1 MLPESALMSSPDVSL
16 IGSYRY
22 DALDRLASIAP
33 AGQEVVRRFYRN
45 NRLSTAIQGTSHQSV
60 VQTEDLLLA
69 MRRVESDRALFDLL
83 AKDQASSVLHSL
95 DAMRNQAFVYS
106 PYGMRSPQTSA
117 LGVPGFTGQTIDPVT
132 GYYLLGNGLR
142 AFNPTL
148 MRFNSPDTLSPFG
161 KGGINGYAYCGG
173 DPVNNVDPTGQVFQV
188 VLAVFSTRTIKSVK
202 LISAQFDDVI
212 ETTRKGL
219 IPAVSSP
226 MPLQGSRK
234 WLDDALERFNDS
246 QSSFIKNL
254 RQVNRN
260 FASHGDE
267 RLSFEQTEYYA
278 GLASQV
284 YSGKK
289 SDPAA
294 FGAAAIKWA
303 RQLPE
308 GRSTAMVGAAF
319 NSAGALISGAMQ
331 KKQYKSG
338 DILRKATRIRSGSA
352 PGTP

>member
-1 MLPESALMSSPDVSL
+1 MSSPDVSL

-33 AGQEVVRRFYRN
+33 TGQEIVRRFYRN

-69 MRRVESDRALFDLL
+69 MRRGESDRVLFDLL
-83 AKDQASSVLHSL
+83 ATDQASSVLHSL

-106 PYGMRSPQTSA
+106 PYGMRSPQASA

-161 KGGINGYAYCGG
+161 EGGINGYAYCGG

-188 VLAVFSTRTIKSVK
+188 VLTVFSTRTIKSVK
-202 LISAQFDDVI
+202 LISEQFDDVI

-260 FASHGDE
+260 FASHGDG
-267 RLSFEQTEYYA
+267 RLSFEQAEYYA

>member
-1 MLPESALMSSPDVSL
+1 MSSPDVSL

-69 MRRVESDRALFDLL
+69 MRRGEPDRVLFDLL
-83 AKDQASSVLHSL
+83 ATDQASSVLHSL

-106 PYGMRSPQTSA
+106 PYGMRSPQASA
-117 LGVPGFTGQTIDPVT
+117 LGVPGFTVQTIDPVT

-188 VLAVFSTRTIKSVK
+188 VLAVISTRTIKSVK
-202 LISAQFDDVI
+202 LISEQFDDVI

-267 RLSFEQTEYYA
+267 RLSFEQAEYYA

>member
-1 MLPESALMSSPDVSL
+1 MLPESALMSLPHVAP
-16 IGSYRY
+16 IGLYRY
-22 DALDRLASIAP
+22 DALNRLASIAP

-45 NRLSTAIQGTSHQSV
+45 NRLTTAIQGTSHHSV
-60 VQTEDLLLA
+60 VQAEGLLLA
-69 MRRVESDRALFDLL
+69 LRRVESDQVLFDLL
-83 AKDQASSVLHSL
+83 ATDQANSVLHSL

-106 PYGMRSPQTSA
+106 PYGLRSLQTSA
-117 LGVPGFTGQTIDPVT
+117 LSVPGFTGQTIDPIT

-161 KGGINGYAYCGG
+161 EGGINGYAYCGG
-173 DPVNNVDPTGQVFQV
+173 NPVNNVDPTGRVFKV
-188 VLAVFSTRTIKSVK
+188 VVAVFSTRTIKSVK
-202 LISAQFDDVI
+202 LISEQFNDVI
-212 ETTRKGL
+212 ETARKGL
-219 IPAVSSP
+219 IPAVGSS

-254 RQVNRN
+254 RQVNRH
-260 FASHGDE
+260 FATHGDG
-267 RLSFEQTEYYA
+267 RLSFEQAEYYA

-303 RQLPE
+303 RQFPE
-308 GRSTAMVGAAF
+308 DRSTAMVGVAF
-319 NSAGALISGAMQ
+319 NSAGALISGAVQ
-331 KKQYKSG
+331 KKQYKTG
-338 DILRKATRIRSGSA
+338 DILRNATRIRSGSA

>member
-1 MLPESALMSSPDVSL
+1 MSSPDVSL

-45 NRLSTAIQGTSHQSV
+45 NRLSTAIQGTYHQSV

-69 MRRVESDRALFDLL
+69 MRRGEPDRVLFDLL
-83 AKDQASSVLHSL
+83 ATDQASSVLHSL

-202 LISAQFDDVI
+202 LISEQFDDVI

-267 RLSFEQTEYYA
+267 RLSFEQAEYYA

-331 KKQYKSG
+331 KQQYKSG

>member
-60 VQTEDLLLA
+60 VQTEDFLLA
-69 MRRVESDRALFDLL
+69 MRRGESDRVLFDLL
-83 AKDQASSVLHSL
+83 ATDQASSVLHSL

-202 LISAQFDDVI
+202 LISEQFDDVI

-267 RLSFEQTEYYA
+267 RLSFEQAEYYA

>member
-1 MLPESALMSSPDVSL
+1 MSSPDVSL
-16 IGSYRY
+16 IGLYRY
-22 DALDRLASIAP
+22 DALDRLASVAP

-45 NRLSTAIQGTSHQSV
+45 NRLSTAIQGTYHQSV
-60 VQTEDLLLA
+60 VQTADLLLA
-69 MRRVESDRALFDLL
+69 MRLGETDRVLFDLL
-83 AKDQASSVLHSL
+83 ATDQASSVLHSL

-161 KGGINGYAYCGG
+161 EGGINGYAYCGG
-173 DPVNNVDPTGQVFQV
+173 NPVNNVDPTGQVFQV

-202 LISAQFDDVI
+202 LISEQFDDVI

-267 RLSFEQTEYYA
+267 RLSFEQAEYYA